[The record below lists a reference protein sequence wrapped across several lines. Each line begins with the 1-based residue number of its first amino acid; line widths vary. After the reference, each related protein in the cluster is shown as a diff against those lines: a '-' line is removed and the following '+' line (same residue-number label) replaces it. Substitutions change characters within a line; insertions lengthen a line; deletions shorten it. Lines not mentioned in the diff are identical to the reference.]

1 MDKRKTGPLRHLLP
15 RGTLLP
21 VICTLG
27 LQLLVYD
34 GAKLLMMKAPHY
46 TFETAWDMAIPFLP
60 WTIVIYIGTFLYW
73 AVTTVVVLRRDRDSG
88 FRFLW
93 AHCLS
98 LLMALVFFLLL
109 PTTNTRPTPGK
120 DTLWDWGMGLLYAL
134 DTPDNLFPSLH
145 CELSWLCYLA
155 LKKTPGIPRWGK
167 VSALVFTLLVFVSTL
182 TTKQH
187 ILIDVVG
194 GWVIGEI
201 SFLLCGNPKVMA
213 PFYRIF
219 DLSANRRDSA
229 SR

>member
-1 MDKRKTGPLRHLLP
+1 MIGFVLILRS
-15 RGTLLP
+15 GTEN
-21 VICTLG
+21 
-27 LQLLVYD
+27 
-34 GAKLLMMKAPHY
+34 A
-46 TFETAWDMAIPFLP
+46 
-60 WTIVIYIGTFLYW
+60 
-73 AVTTVVVLRRDRDSG
+73 
-88 FRFLW
+88 FRFLC
-93 AHCLS
+93 AHCIA
-98 LLMALVFFLLL
+98 LLIALGFFLLL
-109 PTTNTRPTPGK
+109 PTTNTRPQIEGGG
-120 DTLWDWGMGLLYAL
+120 LWNFGMRLIYAL

-219 DLSANRRDSA
+219 DRSANRRDSA
-229 SR
+229 NR